1 MKIKKF
7 NENLATTPG
16 DMYKDVKVDLD
27 KAMEN
32 RKISD
37 LTVKEFK
44 ELIRMI
50 VSSELSKR
58 VGN

>member
-7 NENLATTPG
+7 NENSET
-16 DMYKDVKVDLD
+16 VDTSVGEVNIE

>member
-1 MKIKKF
+1 MRIKKF
-7 NENLATTPG
+7 NENTDNQIDTSVG
-16 DMYKDVKVDLD
+16 EVNIE

>member
-1 MKIKKF
+1 MRIKKF
-7 NENLATTPG
+7 NENTDNQINTSVG
-16 DMYKDVKVDLD
+16 EVNIE

>member
-7 NENLATTPG
+7 NEDVNPTI
-16 DMYKDVKVDLD
+16 DVKQGEVNIE

-37 LTVKEFK
+37 LTVKELK
-44 ELIRMI
+44 DIIRLI
-50 VSSELSKR
+50 VSSELSKG
-58 VGN
+58 GN

>member
-7 NENLATTPG
+7 NENSGT
-16 DMYKDVKVDLD
+16 VDTSVGEVNIE
-27 KAMEN
+27 KAMES

-50 VSSELSKR
+50 VSSELSKG

>member
-1 MKIKKF
+1 MKIRKF
-7 NENLATTPG
+7 NE
-16 DMYKDVKVDLD
+16 DVNPNIDVTQGEVNIE

-37 LTVKEFK
+37 LTVKELK
-44 ELIRMI
+44 EIIRLI

-58 VGN
+58 GN

>member
-7 NENLATTPG
+7 NENSGT
-16 DMYKDVKVDLD
+16 VDTSVD
-27 KAMEN
+27 EVNIEKAMEN

-50 VSSELSKR
+50 K
-58 VGN
+58 

>member
-1 MKIKKF
+1 MRIKKF
-7 NENLATTPG
+7 NENTDNQIDTSVG
-16 DMYKDVKVDLD
+16 EVNIE

-44 ELIRMI
+44 ELIKMI